1 MIKNA
6 ISFVRENDLRTVFRY
21 LVSREAHP
29 LVQFVKYGCC
39 GVAATVAQIGV
50 AYLLDAWFPWVDGS
64 ISDDTRAKNQVIAN
78 LIAFV
83 FSNATAYTTNVL
95 WVFESGRHSR
105 VREFTF
111 FTLIAFASF
120 CAGLFGGP
128 FLIHKFGINS
138 HLSQIGLVVTSA
150 LVNFVSRKFLVF
162 KR

>member
-1 MIKNA
+1 MIKNS
-6 ISFVRENDLRTVFRY
+6 INFVRDNDLRSIFRY

-29 LVQFVKYGCC
+29 LVQFIKYGCC
-39 GVAATVAQIGV
+39 GVAATAVQIAI
-50 AYLLDAWFPWVDGS
+50 AYLLNHWFPWVDAS
-64 ISDDTRAKNQVIAN
+64 LADETRAKNQIIAN

-83 FSNATAYTTNVL
+83 FSNTTAYVTNVL

-105 VREFTF
+105 SREFAT
-111 FTLIAFASF
+111 FTLISFASF

-138 HLSQIGLVVTSA
+138 HLSQIGLIITSA
-150 LVNFVSRKFLVF
+150 MVNFVCRKFLVF